1 MKTNEERLA
10 RVQTEVAY
18 GYNKWIHLIP
28 PLHFKQEWSVRII
41 PPFCGAIARFWI
53 DYNDRHISC
62 YLDCY
67 DELGFYGEPY
77 WEIYPYQDD
86 VWRCGMM
93 ETEKLIE
100 KITEAL
106 EGNE

>member
-10 RVQTEVAY
+10 HIQTEVAY
-18 GYNKWIHLIP
+18 EYHKWINLIP

-41 PPFCGAIARFWI
+41 PPFCGAIVRFWI
-53 DYNDRHISC
+53 DYNDKHISC